1 MKYYTMKE
9 LEVLLGISNISVR
22 KIMRQLDLPPTI
34 RKRGKVYIH
43 LATDNQY
50 KKLIKFLPTY
60 IENGN
65 KNRREGYRKKLDIC
79 KNFNYKRIDVSEILE
94 KYKKTIFFN
103 FAKHEIKVKVE
114 PKSNILC
121 LYDYE
126 EGRLKLH
133 GNRT

>member
-1 MKYYTMKE
+1 MKEYRMKE
-9 LEVLLGISNISVR
+9 LEVLLGISHISVR
-22 KIMRQLDLPPTI
+22 KMMRQLDLHPKI
-34 RKRGKVYIH
+34 RKKGKVNIH
-43 LATDNQY
+43 LATEDQY

-65 KNRREGYRKKLDIC
+65 KNRREGYKKKLDIC
-79 KNFNYKRIDVSEILE
+79 KKFNHKKTDAFEILN

-103 FAKHEIKVKVE
+103 FAKYEIKIK

-133 GNRT
+133 GNRA